1 MILTKEKV
9 MKKKLLKTLALTIS
23 LSSFGTISP
32 STSYRA
38 NAAEDY
44 WKLINNSWYYMDSTG
59 KVQTGWISYNDNW
72 YYIDNN
78 GVMKTGWVYDNGNWY
93 YLYSDGSMAINTTIN
108 GYYLGSTGAWTINTT
123 SSSSGNAL
131 KPQDIDGSHHLRGD
145 IASSDRDN
153 NAASQLTNYNLT
165 LSDTGLRRLKV
176 LSINLA
182 QGRTT
187 IDEARNNCIGKVVDG
202 YKITD
207 IKFFDQSFSTTTG
220 NDADSKV
227 KAIQNSNLVTYKS
240 SSSYKYD
247 AFLVF
252 SCGNARGN
260 EWEAMRVVVELEAV

>member
-1 MILTKEKV
+1 
-9 MKKKLLKTLALTIS
+9 MKNKLLKTLALTIS
-23 LSSFGTISP
+23 LLSFGTMIP
-32 STSYRA
+32 NTLYKA
-38 NAAEDY
+38 NAAENY
-44 WKLINNSWYYMDSTG
+44 WKIINNNWYYMDSTG
-59 KVQTGWISYNDNW
+59 KVQTGWISHNGNW
-72 YYIDNN
+72 YYIDSN
-78 GVMKTGWVYDNGNWY
+78 GVMKTGWIYDSGNWY
-93 YLYSDGSMAINTTIN
+93 YLYSDGSMAQNAYVN
-108 GYYLGSTGAWTINTT
+108 GYYLGSSGAWTINST
-123 SSSSGNAL
+123 SSYSGNEL
-131 KPQDIDGSHHLRGD
+131 KPQDIDGSHHIRGD

-153 NAASQLTNYNLT
+153 IASNQLTNYNLS

-176 LSINLA
+176 LSGNLA

-202 YKITD
+202 YKITN

-247 AFLVF
+247 GFLVF
-252 SCGNARGN
+252 SCGNARAS